1 MVFYAV
7 NLEAEVYGRRVSF
20 EEITVFLQITE
31 QLKLLWLSLP
41 ELAPAL
47 WRILVAFHTYLP

>member
-7 NLEAEVYGRRVSF
+7 NLEAEVYGRRASF
-20 EEITVFLQITE
+20 EEVSVFLQITE

-47 WRILVAFHTYLP
+47 WRILVAFHAYLP